1 MNFAISCG
9 LKHVSDILIIIVQE
23 VCWVRRLL
31 TWSYPHLLLSAGAVS
46 APAAIGRYLLL
57 TRHSAATNRPP
68 LLLSIDGTDGWTDT
82 RLLHRFFSAYY
93 LGSVNYISPVIFSRL
108 TASYESVFIDWLINW
123 LIWLIDW
130 VSDLSVLRKCVVFDW
145 KTNSYLYVSVVLLQ
159 KMWAVFL

>member
-1 MNFAISCG
+1 MRPA
-9 LKHVSDILIIIVQE
+9 DILIIIVQE
-23 VCWVRRLL
+23 VCRVRRLL

-82 RLLHRFFSAYY
+82 RPLHRFFSAYY
-93 LGSVNYISPVIFSRL
+93 LGSVSYISPVIFSRL

-130 VSDLSVLRKCVVFDW
+130 VSDLSCYRNVLCSIEKQTATCMFRLFFCRRCGPYFCSDR
-145 KTNSYLYVSVVLLQ
+145 NS
-159 KMWAVFL
+159 

>member
-1 MNFAISCG
+1 VWLETCIGHFDHYCTRS
-9 LKHVSDILIIIVQE
+9 L
-23 VCWVRRLL
+23 CWVRRLL
-31 TWSYPHLLLSAGAVS
+31 TWSYPHLLLSVGAFS
-46 APAAIGRYLLL
+46 APAAIGRYLLP

-82 RLLHRFFSAYY
+82 RPLHRFFSAYY

-108 TASYESVFIDWLINW
+108 TASYESVFIDWVINW

-130 VSDLSVLRKCVVFDW
+130 LTDWLSDLSALRKCVVFDW